1 MARTFSDAGAPS
13 TSAKTNKIIIGVI
26 VVVLAVLVG
35 GYLLDRYT
43 QLPLPFGADETSSD
57 WQAVFLSNGQVYFGK
72 VASQKGDRLILRDI
86 YYLQVVTKPL
96 QRTAEGQA
104 ASGDQQQQE
113 LTLIKLGNELHGPTD
128 KMTINRDHVL
138 LTEALRNDS
147 RVVQAIN
154 QYVKDQQNQPQGQ
167 AAGTVPA
174 GQTPPAAPA
183 AQ

>member
-1 MARTFSDAGAPS
+1 
-13 TSAKTNKIIIGVI
+13 
-26 VVVLAVLVG
+26 
-35 GYLLDRYT
+35 
-43 QLPLPFGADETSSD
+43 
-57 WQAVFLSNGQVYFGK
+57 
-72 VASQKGDRLILRDI
+72 
-86 YYLQVVTKPL
+86 L

-167 AAGTVPA
+167 AAGTVPT